1 MALSTKRPSTKDR
14 LIKEMQD
21 TAGPTKRMNIDVDA
35 ALYRRMKRQALV
47 YRVRFFGHKAALCGL
62 VRGDGCGHPVPPCFG
77 GASVAVLFQEPV
89 LVVAI
94 EVRPDGGADL
104 LDVLEDTSENDLLL
118 QRADEA
124 LGDAVGFRLTDESE
138 AGRHA
143 EEPQLALEVL
153 GHEGAAVVVTQQ
165 HLARG
170 PVADEVAATI
180 SATSCGPKGRASP
193 AAHATARSPCSTRR
207 CGDAPR
213 RPRAPSD
220 RHHAPAARR
229 RSRQA
234 RVAATPPTSTPAPRA
249 DGTSLRRARP
259 ASAGAPRP
267 ACAKGSTADRAPM
280 LRPPRHP
287 GLWTAWTSVA
297 RPRCPQPQ
305 QPHPS
310 LDSLHP
316 SSCSSRFPSRQC
328 RVHRNRVQLNISIK
342 TVRFRNSAL
351 RLSGVRLKKCPFLR
365 HR

>member
-35 ALYRRMKRQALV
+35 ALHRRMKRQALV
-47 YRVRFFGHKAALCGL
+47 YRARFFGHKAALCGL

-143 EEPQLALEVL
+143 EEPQLVLEVL

-170 PVADEVAATI
+170 I
-180 SATSCGPKGRASP
+180 
-193 AAHATARSPCSTRR
+193 
-207 CGDAPR
+207 
-213 RPRAPSD
+213 
-220 RHHAPAARR
+220 
-229 RSRQA
+229 
-234 RVAATPPTSTPAPRA
+234 RA
-249 DGTSLRRARP
+249 DGSEHL
-259 ASAGAPRP
+259 
-267 ACAKGSTADRAPM
+267 AD
-280 LRPPRHP
+280 
-287 GLWTAWTSVA
+287 G
-297 RPRCPQPQ
+297 Q
-305 QPHPS
+305 
-310 LDSLHP
+310 
-316 SSCSSRFPSRQC
+316 RQ
-328 RVHRNRVQLNISIK
+328 
-342 TVRFRNSAL
+342 
-351 RLSGVRLKKCPFLR
+351 RLSGGITVSMFGNVPAEAL
-365 HR
+365 